1 MSSLSFL
8 SSFFSSFLSSL
19 AALSAD
25 LDSAGLSAAGLSAS
39 LPALELLLV
48 ELLLPALESPLA
60 LDAPL
65 AAEVP
70 DAPDAG
76 LVLAVL
82 PGLAAPAEPE
92 AAKLLDVPKL
102 LLGEPRLLEVV
113 LEAPR
118 LAVACVT
125 ARVGVGAPPK
135 VPSVPPMV

>member
-1 MSSLSFL
+1 M
-8 SSFFSSFLSSL
+8 
-19 AALSAD
+19 
-25 LDSAGLSAAGLSAS
+25 DSAGLSAAGLSAS
-39 LPALELLLV
+39 LPVPELLLV
-48 ELLLPALESPLA
+48 ELLPA

-70 DAPDAG
+70 DAPEAG

-102 LLGEPRLLEVV
+102 LLGEPKLLEVV

-118 LAVACVT
+118 FAVACVT